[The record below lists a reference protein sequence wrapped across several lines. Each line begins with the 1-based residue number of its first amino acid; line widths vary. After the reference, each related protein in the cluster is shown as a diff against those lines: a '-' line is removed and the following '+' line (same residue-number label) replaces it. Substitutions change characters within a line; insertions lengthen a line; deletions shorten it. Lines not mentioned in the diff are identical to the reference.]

1 MIYLVLL
8 AAPRGAGKTT
18 ACERFVEQGRQ
29 AGMRI
34 GGILAPARYD
44 SPERKTGIFAV
55 DAFTEE
61 RRLLATVER
70 EPGKATVG
78 QYRFDS
84 DVMEWSL
91 GRVLLAL
98 DAPIDV
104 VVIDEIGP
112 LELVQKGGFAPALER
127 LSQAQATTAVL
138 IVRAE
143 LLTRLQAELA
153 AYDPATISLTRT
165 NRDQVPMYI
174 LKQVWGPVSQRWQDA

>member
-18 ACERFVEQGRQ
+18 ACAWFVEQGRQ

-44 SPERKTGIFAV
+44 SQEHKTGIYAV

-61 RRLLATVER
+61 RRLLATVEQ
-70 EPGKATVG
+70 EPDKATVG
-78 QYRFDS
+78 QYRFDPE
-84 DVMEWSL
+84 VMAWSL

-112 LELVQKGGFAPALER
+112 LELVQKGGFAPALEH
-127 LSQAQATTAVL
+127 LLQAQATAAVL

-143 LLTRLQAELA
+143 LLTRLQGDLA
-153 AYDPATISLTRT
+153 AYSPATISLTRA
-165 NRDQVPMYI
+165 NRDQVPMHI
-174 LKQVWGPVSQRWQDA
+174 FEQVWGPVSRRWQEA